1 MFTKGVNV
9 IGNFRKVC
17 DPIKENVKA
26 SRKGAVVQFFGSS
39 GFFFRLQ
46 RAGTEVLPMSA
57 PTRYYMCNNWGKT
70 SEKSLQEE

>member
-1 MFTKGVNV
+1 MTCWVCMFEMTDTKTWELFTKGVNV

-39 GFFFRLQ
+39 GFCFL
-46 RAGTEVLPMSA
+46 G
-57 PTRYYMCNNWGKT
+57 
-70 SEKSLQEE
+70 